1 MMRGL
6 VAILC
11 SGQAD
16 QHPQMFDLVAD
27 CPECEPVFLAAAEEL
42 GQDPRRF
49 VREHP
54 PADLFVDRA
63 GQILCCTRA
72 LAVWAALGAAR
83 PTRAVIAGYSV
94 GEMAAW
100 GCAGAWN
107 ARSTLRLVERRAAA
121 MDAAAPPDSGLA
133 GIVGLSRGALE
144 PILGRHEAVI
154 AIVND
159 TDSFVIG
166 GRGDALDAACQEA
179 TASGARRAVRL
190 RVSIPSH
197 TKLMVGAVEPFRAAL
212 REIAPKPLRPTLRL
226 LSGIDGDT
234 VSDLEKGC
242 DKLARQICTPVAW
255 AACLDSCRS
264 AGAELALEL
273 GPGAALSRM
282 AAPYFPTGGVRS
294 ADDFHTVAG
303 VRGWLSRAN
312 D

>member
-16 QHPQMFDLVAD
+16 QHPEMFDLVAD
-27 CPECEPVFLAAAEEL
+27 CPECEPVFLAAAEQL
-42 GQDPRRF
+42 GQAPRKF

-100 GCAGAWN
+100 GCAGAWD
-107 ARSTLRLVERRAAA
+107 ARSSLRLVERRAAA

-133 GIVGLSRGALE
+133 GIVGLSREALE
-144 PILGRHEAVI
+144 PILRRHHAMI

-166 GRGDALDAACQEA
+166 GNGDALDAACQEA
-179 TASGARRAVRL
+179 AASGARRAVRL
-190 RVSIPSH
+190 RVSVPSH
-197 TKLMVGAVEPFRAAL
+197 TMLMVGAVEPFRAAL
-212 REIAPKPLRPTLRL
+212 REIAPKPLRPALRL

-234 VSDLEKGC
+234 VSDLEMGC

-273 GPGAALSRM
+273 GPGTALSRM

-294 ADDFHTVAG
+294 
-303 VRGWLSRAN
+303 VR
-312 D
+312 